1 MDLKNHLKT
10 HKIKIQDLA
19 QALGV
24 DASFI
29 SRVLSGQRK
38 LQTQQIAKLAKYLSL
53 PLTDVQAYFL
63 AIEVQKILAPYPKLV
78 QQVFKLTEERMVYL
92 RSKKGASHFPIPA
105 QFDAQLA
112 ELTRLQ
118 QQWQGLKPL
127 DQTQLS
133 KLKKLIHTAYTY
145 ESNRIEGNTLTLQE
159 TNLVVNE
166 GITVGGKTLQ
176 EHLEAINHQEA
187 IRFIEEL
194 LHQNQIFSQTILL
207 QIHSLVLV
215 GINPKNAGTYRKV
228 QVRISGSMHLPPDAL
243 IVPELVEEYFDF
255 YQKNKRKMHP
265 VLLAAEMH
273 ERLVSIQPF
282 VDGNGRTARLV
293 MNLILLQHGYTI
305 VNIKGNPKNRFKYY
319 NALEQVQLEHTHSDF
334 YKLILNAAEKSLL
347 QHLEL
352 AG

>member
-19 QALGV
+19 QALEV

-38 LQTQQIAKLAKYLSL
+38 LQAKQIAKLAKYLSL
-53 PLTDVQAYFL
+53 PIADVRAYFL
-63 AIEVQKILAPYPKLV
+63 SIEVQKILAPYPKLV
-78 QQVFKLTEERMVYL
+78 QEVFKLTEERIACLSGKKVSIGVQVPKAL
-92 RSKKGASHFPIPA
+92 ASK
-105 QFDAQLA
+105 LNTL
-112 ELTRLQ
+112 ELLQ
-118 QQWQGLKPL
+118 QKWQGLKSL
-127 DQTQLS
+127 DQTQLM
-133 KLKKLIHTAYTY
+133 KLKEFIHTAYTY
-145 ESNRIEGNTLTLQE
+145 ESNRIEGNTLSLQE
-159 TNLVVNE
+159 THLVVNE

-176 EHLEAINHQEA
+176 EHLEAISHQEA
-187 IRFIEEL
+187 IRYIEEL
-194 LHQNQIFSQTILL
+194 IHQNQIFSQTILL
-207 QIHSLVLV
+207 QIHRLVLV
-215 GINPKNAGTYRKV
+215 GIDPKNAGTYRKV
-228 QVRISGSMHLPPDAL
+228 QVRISDSKHLPPDAL

-319 NALEQVQLEHTHSDF
+319 NALENVQLHHDATDF
-334 YKLILNAAEKSLL
+334 QELIADYALASLKA
-347 QHLEL
+347 HLEM